1 MLMIKPIL
9 GLLITLY
16 SLTSYAQVKTI
27 DTIPFSLDNKL
38 LVFKAS
44 INDVVVDFA
53 FDTGAG
59 LGFSNSTIQSSTG
72 LIVKNGSQTITDAN
86 LKKIKINNTVIK
98 KMQIG
103 SHVIENIKGAI
114 YDMEFLTCH
123 KFYLLGMDVIGKL
136 NWKINFDQQQLLVSK
151 LPFPTNNNHIEIP
164 VSNASHRPKTSL
176 VINGINYPNCL
187 IDLGYTG
194 SITISENEHLNMLYQ
209 QMNGTGK
216 TELSLNSNMS
226 VTGLGKADTV
236 KTIQLDKIKMGQY
249 DFTHVN
255 TNVYEKTDF
264 KIGIEFFSNQTK
276 ELVLNHTT
284 GKYYIEPRTNSEP
297 LLLPLDARVSYHE
310 GKLRIT
316 ALNLNQNSSAK
327 QLSIGE
333 TIKSINGKQASD
345 FKDNCQF
352 LFEFYHTKKS
362 NLLIEKLDG
371 TVITIKRSTLL

>member
-1 MLMIKPIL
+1 MIKAIIVVVLIL
-9 GLLITLY
+9 SSSTAFTQIN
-16 SLTSYAQVKTI
+16 KI
-27 DTIPFSLDNKL
+27 DTIPFSLENKL
-38 LVFKAS
+38 LVFKAL

-53 FDTGAG
+53 FDTGASLG
-59 LGFSNSTIQSSTG
+59 LSNSTIQSSTG
-72 LIVKNGSQTITDAN
+72 LIVKKGSQTISDAN

-103 SHVIENIKGAI
+103 SHLIENIKGAI

-123 KFYLLGMDVIGKL
+123 KYYLLGMDVIGKL
-136 NWKINFDQQQLLVSK
+136 NWKIDFDQQQLLVSK
-151 LPFPTNNNHIEIP
+151 LPFPTKNNQIEIP

-194 SITISENEHLNMLYQ
+194 SITISENEHLNTLYQ
-209 QMNGTGK
+209 QMIGTGK

-236 KTIQLDKIKMGQY
+236 KTLQLDKIKMGQY

-255 TNVYEKTDF
+255 TTVYEKTEF
-264 KIGIEFFSNQTK
+264 KIGIEFFSTQTK
-276 ELVLNHTT
+276 ELILNHTT

-297 LLLPLDARVSYHE
+297 LPLPLDARVSYQE

-333 TIKSINGKQASD
+333 NIKSINGKQASD
-345 FKDNCQF
+345 FNDNCQF
-352 LFEFYHTKKS
+352 LFEFYHPKNPS
-362 NLLIEKLDG
+362 ILIEKLDG
-371 TVITIKRSTLL
+371 SFVKIQRSPFK